1 VPSFSDLR
9 TRYLRRYQYRREVPA
24 TPREASTEVE
34 RIGDILDEAEEGDM
48 VENQEN
54 EKPPSSGQCS
64 TFESLIQPPY
74 TQLDPSQFEQPASAF
89 QQPPAISLPPPS
101 GCPITPRSPS
111 WVLTQH
117 LPAAGPTIP
126 RRTMEDKQR
135 IHQQRKARDQRRR
148 ERRRALLD
156 GKSNKDVAVEGVIIG
171 PGCSHFH
178 IGPVTMN
185 HTK

>member
-1 VPSFSDLR
+1 
-9 TRYLRRYQYRREVPA
+9 
-24 TPREASTEVE
+24 
-34 RIGDILDEAEEGDM
+34 M

-54 EKPPSSGQCS
+54 EKPPSSGQS
-64 TFESLIQPPY
+64 SPFESLVQPPY

-89 QQPPAISLPPPS
+89 QQLPAISLPPPS
-101 GCPITPRSPS
+101 GCPITPRAASR
-111 WVLTQH
+111 VLTQH

-135 IHQQRKARDQRRR
+135 IPQQCKAHYQRRR

-156 GKSNKDVAVEGVIIG
+156 GESNKDVAVEGVIIG

-185 HTK
+185 LTK

>member
-9 TRYLRRYQYRREVPA
+9 TRYPRWYQYRREVP
-24 TPREASTEVE
+24 TTKREASTEVE
-34 RIGDILDEAEEGDM
+34 RIGDILNEAKEGDM

-64 TFESLIQPPY
+64 PFESLVPPLY

-89 QQPPAISLPPPS
+89 PQPSAISLPPPS
-101 GCPITPRSPS
+101 GCPIIPCSPS
-111 WVLTQH
+111 RVVTQH

-126 RRTMEDKQR
+126 CKTMEDNQR
-135 IHQQRKARDQRRR
+135 IRQQCSARDQRRR

-156 GKSNKDVAVEGVIIG
+156 GESNKDVAVEGVIIG
-171 PGCSHFH
+171 PGCSYFH

-185 HTK
+185 LTK